1 MKGPILIVDAFE
13 ESLQALATGLG
24 KLGYQTVTARTPGD
38 PAIAGLALA
47 PKIAVV
53 DVDGLDDEMIADVPR
68 LKQRWRQ
75 MGVIALAQPQRDKT
89 DTEMLAGARAAGAH
103 FLSMKPVSHD
113 DLSRRIEDLLR
124 KGFGAKRKPLALVI
138 DDSET
143 IGEILKA
150 YLRKHGLESVVKPT
164 WEQALAGWDTL
175 GADIV
180 ITDIFMPGMGGVEG
194 IKYVRGHWGHVPVVA
209 ISGGLDTRMT
219 PDEALHAAKKI
230 GADAAITK
238 PISERQVADAIKRLL
253 PAF

>member
-1 MKGPILIVDAFE
+1 MKGPILLVDAFE
-13 ESLQALATGLG
+13 ESLQALAAGLAG
-24 KLGYQTVTARTPGD
+24 KGYQTVTARTPGD
-38 PAIAGLALA
+38 PSVAGLAMA

-53 DVDGLDDEMIADVPR
+53 DVDGLDDEMIADMPR
-68 LKQRWRQ
+68 LKQRWPH

-113 DLSRRIEDLLR
+113 DLARRIEDLLR
-124 KGFGAKRKPLALVI
+124 KGFGAKRKPMALVV

-150 YLRKHGLESVVKPT
+150 YLRKRGYDSVVKPT

-194 IKYVRGHWGHVPVVA
+194 IKYVREHWGHLPVVA

-219 PDEALHAAKKI
+219 PDDALLAAKKM
-230 GADAAITK
+230 GADAAISK
-238 PISERQVADAIKRLL
+238 PISERQVVDALTRLL

>member
-13 ESLQALATGLG
+13 ESLQALASGLG
-24 KLGYQTVTARTPGD
+24 NLGYQTITARTPGD
-38 PAIAGLALA
+38 PSITGLAMA
-47 PKIAVV
+47 PKIAIV
-53 DVDGLDDEMIADVPR
+53 DVDGLDDAMIADMPR
-68 LKQRWRQ
+68 LKQKWPH
-75 MGVIALAQPQRDKT
+75 MGVIALALPQRDKT
-89 DTEMLAGARAAGAH
+89 DIEVLAGARAAGAH
-103 FLSMKPVSHD
+103 FLSVKPVTNE
-113 DLSRRIEDLLR
+113 DLARRIEDLQR
-124 KGFGAKRKPLALVI
+124 KGFGAKRKPLALVV

-150 YLRKHGLESVVKPT
+150 YLRKRGLDSIVKPT

-194 IKYVRGHWGHVPVVA
+194 IKYVREHWGHLPVVA

-219 PDEALHAAKKI
+219 PEDALLAAKKM
-230 GADAAITK
+230 GADAAISK
-238 PISERQVADAIKRLL
+238 PISESQVADAVKRLL